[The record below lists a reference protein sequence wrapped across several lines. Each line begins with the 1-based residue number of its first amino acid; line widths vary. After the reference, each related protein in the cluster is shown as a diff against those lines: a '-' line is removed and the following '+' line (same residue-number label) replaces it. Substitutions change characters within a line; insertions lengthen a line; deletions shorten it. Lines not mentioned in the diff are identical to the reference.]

1 MKMLARKIS
10 RAKWEPRDYLA
21 EGEIPADAIS
31 GCLRTSDDTL
41 SWWRCKGHR
50 EDVAE
55 VALALTAAPKIE
67 KFDKIDVVVLPEEVV
82 TDAGLSVETFAGDT
96 LVRELQARHVNLPKL
111 DVDRL
116 VDVAKILAP
125 RIRDG
130 KDGKDVF
137 AFTKKQLMRLV
148 TTAINDKRLDP
159 AELSE
164 KLREK
169 LHKLTADS
177 VRPD

>member
-82 TDAGLSVETFAGDT
+82 TDAGFSVETFAGDT

-116 VDVAKILAP
+116 VEVAKILAP
-125 RIRDG
+125 RIRD
-130 KDGKDVF
+130 DDEVF
-137 AFTKKQLMRLV
+137 QFTKGQLVKLV
-148 TTAINDKRLDP
+148 TAAIHDKRLDID
-159 AELSE
+159 ELSE
-164 KLREK
+164 KLQEK
-169 LHKLTADS
+169 LHKSTADS